1 MPTGEGRLPALHG
14 EQSPAEHHVWAW
26 WCPRPRPVSF
36 DTLKPLERL
45 SAAQSPPPDHLLKSS
60 PQLSCTPAPFCARR
74 NVRKMGRRTCHGR
87 PVWLEQRPV
96 AGQSHTAT
104 CGDPLRHVAQSD
116 ARRRTPPS
124 TPIHVSESP
133 RRRLPGLRVCERTF
147 FHRVRS
153 LSAVLR
159 AIVGDGARPLATAMW
174 EPKKPLKNQ

>member
-1 MPTGEGRLPALHG
+1 M
-14 EQSPAEHHVWAW
+14 WAW

-104 CGDPLRHVAQSD
+104 CGDPLRHVVQSD

-133 RRRLPGLRVCERTF
+133 RKRVPGLRVCEWTISTALGRSALCCVSSWVTGRGRSPRPYVGAPKTF
-147 FHRVRS
+147 KS
-153 LSAVLR
+153 
-159 AIVGDGARPLATAMW
+159 
-174 EPKKPLKNQ
+174 Q